1 MADFDHIAV
10 PVDGSDS
17 SLRAA
22 GFAAKLGRSLNVPLK
37 LLHVMSLTPE
47 SAMGMSRLSRDEIDT
62 MRRHNGDAV
71 FGRTC
76 HALGIEPG
84 DIECMALA
92 GDPAE
97 EILGYMRRNPSAL
110 VVMGRRGLS
119 PVKTLMLGSVSEKV
133 LRAANVAVT
142 LVH

>member
-1 MADFDHIAV
+1 MADFDHIVV

-37 LLHVMSLTPE
+37 LLHVMAITPE
-47 SAMGMSRLSRDEIDT
+47 SAMGMSRLSRDDIDAL
-62 MRRHNGDAV
+62 RKHNGDAV
-71 FGRTC
+71 FRRTRE
-76 HALGIEPG
+76 ALGSDAG
-84 DIECMALA
+84 DIESTALA

-119 PVKTLMLGSVSEKV
+119 PVQTLMLGSVSDKV

-142 LVH
+142 VVH